1 MKRRL
6 LTLLLAISLLAALGL
21 TGCGKERVE
30 VTTPPS
36 EAPQTATP
44 APPPEATKKPVADF
58 TAVYKVPGNSVST
71 LVEVEVTFKDNAISD
86 VKVLSSGE
94 TQRILDTVIERLIP
108 RIIEAQSLG
117 VDSITGATGS
127 SGAVKSAIAKGI
139 DENGGDS
146 TEWFTPVEKKTDVVK
161 LEGYDVIVVG
171 LGGGGMT
178 AYLAAAQ
185 GGATVFGIEACAKIG
200 GNSATA
206 GGPMTINPQT
216 KMDSQNGGA
225 KFLEEE
231 DLIADWIDYTRG
243 DAKADIIRLFVEQS
257 GETVDWLA
265 NDYDFKFMDVKPFF
279 HPKMWPTVAN
289 YATEELENDDGL
301 DLNKTPMFTKAVDKA
316 KALNEK
322 NDYMLELTATEL
334 IVENDKIVGVKAEY
348 YDGTTYEI
356 YGDSVIL
363 ATGGFIGNS
372 EMKEQYFG
380 SDYRTEA
387 VLTEDGS
394 GIQMALSV
402 GAATYNISMP
412 GAVHIAQV
420 KNIIRTDELTGDQ
433 KAMLTAL
440 ALKGDSLVVG
450 KSGNRFANE
459 AGMFSLAF
467 DNWKDGSYMFA
478 IYSQDL
484 LDDIKANGIAVP
496 YSQMFLNQGIVTE
509 KVPVADLDKILE
521 VGEQFGNVVRA
532 DTLEELAEKLGTPGL
547 VETVAAYNS
556 YAAGEPDPFG
566 KAPEMIHAIGEGPYV
581 AVLSAGYYYGTCGGL
596 DINTNMQVLKE
607 DGSAIENLYAVGQD
621 SSGVLFSP
629 QVAYVTYGGAAQG
642 WTITSGRLAGEN
654 AASLYAG

>member
-6 LTLLLAISLLAALGL
+6 LTLLLAVSLLATLGL
-21 TGCGKERVE
+21 TGCGKEKVE
-30 VTTPPS
+30 VTTPPT
-36 EAPQTATP
+36 EAQTP
-44 APPPEATKKPVADF
+44 APTPEPTPSKKPVSDF
-58 TAVYKVPGNSVST
+58 TAVYQVPGNSVAQK
-71 LVEVEVTFKDNAISD
+71 VEVQVTLKDNAIAG
-86 VKVLSSGE
+86 VEVLSHGE

-127 SGAVKSAIAKGI
+127 SGAIKSAIAQGI
-139 DENGGDS
+139 DDHGGDS
-146 TEWFTPVEKKTDVVK
+146 TEWYTPVEKKTDVVK

-216 KMDSQNGGA
+216 KMDSQNGGK

-257 GETVDWLA
+257 GETVDWLT
-265 NDYDFKFMDVKPFF
+265 NEYDFKFVDVKPFF
-279 HPKMWPTVAN
+279 HPKQWPTVAN
-289 YATEELENDDGL
+289 YATEEMENDDGL
-301 DLNKTPMFTKAVDKA
+301 DLNKTPMFTKAIDKA
-316 KALNEK
+316 KSLNEK

-394 GIQMALSV
+394 GIRMALAV

-450 KSGNRFANE
+450 KSGNRFTNE
-459 AGMFSLAF
+459 ASMFGLAF

-496 YSQMFLNQGIVTE
+496 YSQMFLKQGNVTE
-509 KVPVADLDKILE
+509 KVPVAELDKILE

-566 KAPEMIHAIGEGPYV
+566 KAPEMIHPIGEGPYV
-581 AVLSAGYYYGTCGGL
+581 AILSAGYYYGTCGGL

-642 WTITSGRLAGEN
+642 WTITSGRLAGEH
-654 AASLYAG
+654 ASSLYAG